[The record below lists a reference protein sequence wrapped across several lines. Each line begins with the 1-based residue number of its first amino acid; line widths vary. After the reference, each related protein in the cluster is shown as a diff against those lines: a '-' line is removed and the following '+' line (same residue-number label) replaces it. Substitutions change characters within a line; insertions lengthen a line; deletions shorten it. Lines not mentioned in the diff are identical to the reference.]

1 MPPKSIFFTY
11 APNDTSLTTLN
22 LTCRLTL
29 QQGNKS
35 MNTLTHSHAQINH
48 THMHTQ
54 VHECWDMH
62 VQTTWQYARAH
73 CIRTPRLN
81 GRQDP
86 REHKTSSNE
95 IQSCGHALYPIEMRL
110 EKVQRSQ
117 LEFITG
123 GRSTQIRAGTHP
135 PTHPHTQRD
144 QETAQKSVCSLICSK
159 SGKSAR
165 SCRG

>member
-1 MPPKSIFFTY
+1 
-11 APNDTSLTTLN
+11 
-22 LTCRLTL
+22 
-29 QQGNKS
+29 
-35 MNTLTHSHAQINH
+35 
-48 THMHTQ
+48 MHTQ

-73 CIRTPRLN
+73 CIRTPRLK

-95 IQSCGHALYPIEMRL
+95 IQSCGHALYPIEMKL

-123 GRSTQIRAGTHP
+123 GRSTQIRARTHP
-135 PTHPHTQRD
+135 PTHTHTHKENKRQLRS
-144 QETAQKSVCSLICSK
+144 QSAASFAQSQARVHDHVGANRKAFLSELRSWVCIQYK
-159 SGKSAR
+159 SGCKK
-165 SCRG
+165 CEILPLINFPEIVETMFFFKKNIY